1 MDCRQQI
8 LNKIVSRE
16 QLIQRVNT
24 WRNERQTIVFSNGCF
39 DIIHPGH
46 ARYLASAAALGSRL
60 VLGVNTDQSVQRL
73 KGMQRPVISENDRCE
88 LLASF
93 QFIDAVCLFDE
104 DTPLEL
110 IKSIVP
116 DILVKGKDYTVDQI
130 VGADIVLQHGGKV
143 ETIELVEGYSTSA
156 LIEKIK
162 AL

>member
-1 MDCRQQI
+1 MDHRQQI

-46 ARYLASAAALGSRL
+46 ARYLAAAAAFGSRL

-73 KGMQRPVISENDRCE
+73 KGLQRPVISENDRCQ

-116 DILVKGKDYTVDQI
+116 DVLVKGKDYTADQI
-130 VGADIVLQHGGKV
+130 VGADVVLQNGGKV
-143 ETIELVEGYSTSA
+143 ETIELVEGYSTSS
-156 LIEKIK
+156 LIQKIK
-162 AL
+162 TL